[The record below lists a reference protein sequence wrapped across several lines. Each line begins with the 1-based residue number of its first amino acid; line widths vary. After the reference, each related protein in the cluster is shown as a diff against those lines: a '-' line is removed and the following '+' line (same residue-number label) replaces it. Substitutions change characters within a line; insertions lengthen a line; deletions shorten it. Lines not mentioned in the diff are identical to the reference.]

1 MKRLLRF
8 FASFREAMILRR
20 HLSFLYEMRGSIH
33 LYSGKNI
40 DVFLHPESPSNCI
53 MAHGQTIEDAIEA
66 AKLKLAAWKIEQQAR
81 IAEVASLLVKPGAA
95 GADA

>member
-1 MKRLLRF
+1 MKKLLRF

-33 LYSGKNI
+33 LYGEKNI

-53 MAHGQTIEDAIEA
+53 MAHGQTIEEAIEG
-66 AKLKLAAWKIEQQAR
+66 AKLKLAAERIEQRAA
-81 IAEVASLLVKPGAA
+81 IAQSESLAKTATA